1 MQNNLLIW
9 EPKLSNRP
17 FHLENDSLTAE
28 WVSEV
33 KEVGPFERLVVSW
46 NTTTYE
52 NTNIEVWIRVRT
64 SQNWSMWFSYGKW
77 TTDGNNTGSFSGQ
90 KDNIARLDIDELVV
104 HSGHGEAVQVKLA
117 LTRKNVEIQSPS
129 VKSVYAT
136 FSLPE
141 NRFECIVDSEDILLD
156 VPTRSQL
163 IVEEIGNIICSP
175 TSLSMVFAFHGLN
188 LPTEQVAK
196 GTIDNGTSIY
206 GNWSY
211 NVAYAGE
218 CGFKASVQYCDSFD
232 CVLELLKRGTP
243 VIASIKT
250 KDVSELEGSS
260 QAYPSGHLI
269 VVTGVEQSDS
279 GVMVCVNDPATKS
292 IENISRKYKYTQ
304 FLKAWKHL
312 IYVIERP
319 SHEIDC

>member
-9 EPKLSNRP
+9 EPKLNDQP
-17 FHLENDSLTAE
+17 FHLEKDILTAE

-33 KEVGPFERLVVSW
+33 KEVKPFERLVVSW

-52 NTNIEVWIRVRT
+52 NTNIEVWIRIRT

-90 KDNIARLDIDELVV
+90 KDNFARLDIDELVV
-104 HSGHGEAVQVKLA
+104 NSGPGEAVQVKLA
-117 LTRKNVEIQSPS
+117 LTRRHADIQSPS
-129 VKSVYAT
+129 VRFVFA
-136 FSLPE
+136 SLSMPLS
-141 NRFECIVDSEDILLD
+141 RFESIVGSEDIFID
-156 VPTRSQL
+156 VPARSQL
-163 IVEEIGNIICSP
+163 VVAEIGNIICSP
-175 TSLSMVFAFHGLN
+175 TSLSMVFEYYGLD

-196 GTIDNGTSIY
+196 GTLDNGTSIY

-218 CGFKASVQYCDSFD
+218 CGYKAYVQYCDSFD
-232 CVLELLKRGTP
+232 GVLDLLKQGIP
-243 VIASIKT
+243 VVASIRT
-250 KDVSELEGSS
+250 KDASELDGAT

-269 VVTGVEQSDS
+269 VVTGIEQSV
-279 GVMVCVNDPATKS
+279 GGMMVCVNDPATRD
-292 IENISRKYKYTQ
+292 IENVSRKYKYDQ
-304 FLKAWKHL
+304 FKKAWKHL

-319 SHEIDC
+319 SYAIDS

>member
-9 EPKLSNRP
+9 EPKSYDQP
-17 FHLENDSLTAE
+17 FHLEKDSLTAE

-46 NTTTYE
+46 NSTTHE

-90 KDNIARLDIDELVV
+90 KDNFARLDIDELVV
-104 HSGHGEAVQVKLA
+104 HSGPGDAVQVKLA
-117 LTRKNVEIQSPS
+117 LTRKHAEVMSPT
-129 VKSVYAT
+129 VKSVYA
-136 FSLPE
+136 SLSTPA
-141 NRFECIVDSEDILLD
+141 NRHESAVGTEDIHLV

-163 IVEEIGNIICSP
+163 VVEEIGNIICSP
-175 TSLSMVFAFHGLN
+175 TSISMVFEYYGLD

-218 CGFKASVQYCDSFD
+218 CGYNAYVEYCDSFD
-232 CVLELLKRGTP
+232 NVISLLKQGIP
-243 VIASIKT
+243 VVASIRT
-250 KDVSELEGSS
+250 KDVSELEGAT

-269 VVTGVEQSDS
+269 VVTGIEHSDR
-279 GVMVCVNDPATKS
+279 GMMVCVNDPATRS
-292 IENISRKYKYTQ
+292 IENVSRKYRYDQ
-304 FLKAWKHL
+304 FIKAWKHL
-312 IYVIERP
+312 IYVIKRP
-319 SHEIDC
+319 SYAIDS